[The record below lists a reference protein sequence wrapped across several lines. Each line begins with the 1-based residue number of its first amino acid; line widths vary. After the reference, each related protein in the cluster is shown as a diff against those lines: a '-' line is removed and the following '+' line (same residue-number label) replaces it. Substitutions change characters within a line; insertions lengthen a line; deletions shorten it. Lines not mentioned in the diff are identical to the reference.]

1 MKEKIFVA
9 RRLTK
14 KYKKSYAL
22 NGLDM
27 EICRG
32 SIYGFV
38 GKNGAGKTTLMRI
51 LTGRAVQ
58 TDGEIG
64 LFGEKQ
70 QSKMYIQRK
79 RVGAMVE
86 GPAFYPGMTAKD
98 NLEVVRLQKGIED
111 KGCIKEILEIVGLE
125 DTGTKKAR
133 NFSLGMKQR
142 LGIAIALMGKPEL
155 LVLDEPVNGLDPE
168 GIASLRELLKKLN
181 QEQGMTILVSSHILS
196 ELDQLATCYG
206 FINKGKMIE
215 QVTTEELFKK
225 CEPYLNMRVNDVQK
239 AAHVLRKM
247 FPGNRLEIVTDK
259 QLCLYN
265 FSGNTADVM
274 KECLLNE
281 VDIKEIRAEGASLEK
296 YYMELMKKVK

>member
-1 MKEKIFVA
+1 
-9 RRLTK
+9 
-14 KYKKSYAL
+14 
-22 NGLDM
+22 
-27 EICRG
+27 
-32 SIYGFV
+32 
-38 GKNGAGKTTLMRI
+38 
-51 LTGRAVQ
+51 
-58 TDGEIG
+58 
-64 LFGEKQ
+64 
-70 QSKMYIQRK
+70 
-79 RVGAMVE
+79 
-86 GPAFYPGMTAKD
+86 
-98 NLEVVRLQKGIED
+98 
-111 KGCIKEILEIVGLE
+111 
-125 DTGTKKAR
+125 
-133 NFSLGMKQR
+133 MKQR